1 MLACALYFLFAPN
14 MPEHTFIYTSSSY
27 RFARLLRWLFIL
39 LVLALGSACGSA
51 PVQEMSEARQ
61 AIDAAR
67 AAGAEQHA
75 TEQYNK
81 AQTLLKNAEQLLNDY
96 HFSRARQSATEA
108 RDEAVRARETAQ
120 NTGSQ

>member
-1 MLACALYFLFAPN
+1 
-14 MPEHTFIYTSSSY
+14 MPEHTFYYASSGY

-39 LVLALGSACGSA
+39 LALALGSACGSA

-67 AAGAEQHA
+67 IAGAEQHA
-75 TEQYNK
+75 AEQYNK
-81 AQTLLKNAEQLLNDY
+81 AQTLLKDAEQLLNDR
-96 HFSRARQSATEA
+96 HFRKARLSAADA

-120 NTGSQ
+120 QAGSQ

>member
-1 MLACALYFLFAPN
+1 
-14 MPEHTFIYTSSSY
+14 MPEYTFRYASSGCCL
-27 RFARLLRWLFIL
+27 AGLLRSFFLM

-75 TEQYNK
+75 AEQYYK
-81 AQTLLKNAEQLLNDY
+81 AQTLLKSAEQLLNER
-96 HFSRARQSATEA
+96 HFRKARLSAAEA
-108 RDEAVRARETAQ
+108 RDEAVRARKSAQ
-120 NTGSQ
+120 QAESK